1 MAKKSE
7 KRKIIILRAAATIV
21 TFAYLMWIFSNSLAT
36 AAISSAA
43 SGKVRE
49 AVQKCADFIAGE
61 GKITVSEHFIRKA
74 AHFSE
79 FSLLGFLAYFT
90 YFSYLF
96 SKNKAVPIC
105 AFSAAAT
112 TLFCGAADECIQI
125 FADGRGPSVF
135 DAMIDFSGGICG
147 VFVALVVFFLVKT
160 AKNHSKKAQNT
171 PENT

>member
-1 MAKKSE
+1 MAEKSE

-74 AHFSE
+74 AHFSRI
-79 FSLLGFLAYFT
+79 FPARFFG
-90 YFSYLF
+90 LF
-96 SKNKAVPIC
+96 H
-105 AFSAAAT
+105 
-112 TLFCGAADECIQI
+112 
-125 FADGRGPSVF
+125 
-135 DAMIDFSGGICG
+135 
-147 VFVALVVFFLVKT
+147 VFFLPFFEK
-160 AKNHSKKAQNT
+160 
-171 PENT
+171 

>member
-1 MAKKSE
+1 MAEKSE

-112 TLFCGAADECIQI
+112 TFRELSQRLTLSVHLLKTTYTSQLS
-125 FADGRGPSVF
+125 GRFQAISHTSFPLSTFTPTMTARVRHSV
-135 DAMIDFSGGICG
+135 IRS
-147 VFVALVVFFLVKT
+147 
-160 AKNHSKKAQNT
+160 
-171 PENT
+171 

>member
-1 MAKKSE
+1 MAEKSE

-21 TFAYLMWIFSNSLAT
+21 TLAYLMWIFSNSLAT

-49 AVQKCADFIAGE
+49 AVQKCVDSIAGE
-61 GKITVSEHFIRKA
+61 GKITVSGHFIRKA

-79 FSLLGFLAYFT
+79 FALLGFLSYFT
-90 YFSYLF
+90 YFTYF
-96 SKNKAVPIC
+96 FPKNKAVPIC
-105 AFSAAAT
+105 AVSAAAT
-112 TLFCGAADECIQI
+112 TLVCGAADECIQI
-125 FADGRGPSVF
+125 FVDGRGPSVL

-147 VFVALVVFFLVKT
+147 VFVALAVFFLIKK